1 MIVWDEPKRVSNLA
15 KHGLDFASLEAG
27 FDFVRA
33 IVLPA
38 KTAKSG
44 RPRVRIIGE
53 MDGELVA
60 LVASPLGAEAL
71 AIVSL
76 RPASKRERILHE
88 S

>member
-1 MIVWDEPKRVSNLA
+1 MGSILLPSKRVLILC
-15 KHGLDFASLEAG
+15 GLSYF
-27 FDFVRA
+27 
-33 IVLPA
+33 PA